1 MRLLVIEDDVA
12 NQNFLE
18 RSLTQNGFQVDIA
31 PTGKAAERMGGRA
44 GFESELGKGSKFW
57 IELKQVESDKSSGA

>member
-31 PTGKAAERMGGRA
+31 AQWKN
-44 GFESELGKGSKFW
+44 S
-57 IELKQVESDKSSGA
+57 